1 LGLLHQVI
9 QRLGLLG
16 RTENVCVNRRLPL
29 PPPDRRGA
37 TESAAAAAAAGPSNN
52 GVALHP
58 ATVAGTAEI
67 GSGSFLK
74 PMPGW
79 GFITQPQDAWPQ
91 QDQRLTALQQN
102 YAAPA
107 SAPAVDALENP
118 LFLCPITQEV
128 MQHPVIAADGYT
140 YDSEAIKV

>member
-1 LGLLHQVI
+1 VI

-37 TESAAAAAAAGPSNN
+37 ADSAAAAAAGPSNN

-58 ATVAGTAEI
+58 TTVANTAEI
-67 GSGSFLK
+67 ASGSFLK

-79 GFITQPQDAWPQ
+79 GFATQPQDAWPQ
-91 QDQRLTALQQN
+91 QDQRLTVQQQI

-107 SAPAVDALENP
+107 SAPVVDALENP

-128 MQHPVIAADGYT
+128 MHHPVIAADGYT